1 MGSRVNRRDFIKT
14 TALSVASLSAGGYLA
29 KSQAQEPTSP
39 NDKLNIAMIGTW
51 GRGRSNANGV
61 RGENFYALCDIDE
74 RNYAQF
80 IGKFPE
86 AANAKRE
93 NDWRRLLDDQNIDA
107 VVISAADQVHAL
119 AAVKAMQ
126 MGMHVYC
133 EKPLAHSV
141 HEARRV
147 REVYAECR
155 GKIATQMGTQIHASD
170 NYRRVVELIQS
181 GAIGPVREA
190 HVWCSRTIK
199 PLEELE
205 GTPEIPDHLEW
216 DLWLGPVLD
225 RPYHPGY
232 LPGNLN
238 WNRRWDFGNGVLG
251 DMGSHLI
258 DLPWWALELSKPKSV
273 YAEGPDPDPV
283 KNPEWMI
290 ATWRHG
296 PRPGNPALRVPVTVK
311 WYHGGHELAY
321 RPKIETGV
329 DLTEWFNG
337 ILFIGDDGMLLADYK
352 RRVLLPEEKFKDFQ
366 PPEET
371 IPPSLGHYKE
381 WIQAAKTGGEA
392 LCNFE
397 YSGSLIEHNLLGNV
411 AFRVGEELNWNPK
424 RLKARNCP
432 RADAFIRR
440 EYRKGWTI

>member
-1 MGSRVNRRDFIKT
+1 MGNRVNRRDFIKT
-14 TALSVASLSAGGYLA
+14 TALSVASLSAGGYFA
-29 KSQAQEPTSP
+29 QSRAQEPASP
-39 NDKLNIAMIGTW
+39 NERLNIAMIGAW
-51 GRGRSNANGV
+51 GRARANASKLQ
-61 RGENFYALCDIDE
+61 GENFYALCDIDE
-74 RNYAQF
+74 RNYGNF
-80 IGKFPE
+80 IEKFPE
-86 AANAKRE
+86 AERAKRE

-107 VVISAADQVHAL
+107 VVISTADQVHAL

-147 REVYAECR
+147 RQVYRKCR
-155 GKIATQMGTQIHASD
+155 GKVATQMGTQVHASD
-170 NYRRVVELIQS
+170 NFRRVVELIQG

-199 PLEELE
+199 PLDTLE
-205 GTPEIPDHLEW
+205 GTPEIPEYLEW
-216 DLWLGPVLD
+216 DLWLGPAPD

-258 DLPWWALELSKPKSV
+258 DLPWWALKLSKPKSV
-273 YAEGPDPDPV
+273 YAAGPDPDPI
-283 KNPEWMI
+283 KTPEWMI
-290 ATWRHG
+290 VTWKHG
-296 PRPGNPALRVPVTVK
+296 PRRGNPALRVPVTLK
-311 WYHGGHELAY
+311 WYHGGQEPEH

-329 DLTEWFNG
+329 DLTQWFNG
-337 ILFIGDDGMLLADYK
+337 ILFVGDEGMLLADYRK
-352 RRVLLPEEKFKDFQ
+352 RVLLPEEKFRDFQ

-371 IPPSLGHYKE
+371 IPASLGHYQE
-381 WIQAAKTGGEA
+381 WIEAAKTGGET

-397 YSGSLIEHNLLGNV
+397 YSGSLIEHNLLGDV

-424 RLKARNCP
+424 RLKATNCP
-432 RADAFIRR
+432 EADAFIRR

>member
-1 MGSRVNRRDFIKT
+1 
-14 TALSVASLSAGGYLA
+14 
-29 KSQAQEPTSP
+29 
-39 NDKLNIAMIGTW
+39 MIGSW
-51 GRGRSNANGV
+51 GRARANGKGV
-61 RGENFYALCDIDE
+61 KGENFYALCDIDE
-74 RNYAQF
+74 RNYGQF
-80 IGKFPE
+80 IDKFPE
-86 AANAKRE
+86 AAKAKRE

-107 VVISAADQVHAL
+107 VVISTADQVHAL

-155 GKIATQMGTQIHASD
+155 GTVATQMGTQIHARE

-190 HVWCSRTIK
+190 HVWCSRTIP
-199 PLEELE
+199 PLEPME

-258 DLPWWALELSKPKSV
+258 DLPWWALKLSKPRSV
-273 YAEGPDPDPV
+273 YAVGPHPDPI

-290 ATWRHG
+290 ATWKHG
-296 PRPGNPALRVPVTVK
+296 PRPGNPALDVPVTVK
-311 WYHGGHELAY
+311 WYHGGQVWAY

-329 DLTEWFNG
+329 NLPEWFNG
-337 ILFIGDDGMLLADYK
+337 ILFVGDDGMLLADYG
-352 RRVLLPEEKFKDFQ
+352 RCVLLPEEKFKDFE
-366 PPEET
+366 PPEQT
-371 IPPSLGHYKE
+371 IPPSPGHYAE
-381 WIQAAKTGGEA
+381 WIEAAKTGGES

-411 AFRVGEELNWNPK
+411 AFRAGEELKWNAK
-424 RLKARNCP
+424 ALKARNCP
-432 RADAFIRR
+432 EADQFIRR
-440 EYRKGWTI
+440 EYREGWTI

>member
-1 MGSRVNRRDFIKT
+1 MRRQVSRRDFVKT
-14 TALSVASLSAGGYLA
+14 AAFSVASLSAAGHFA
-29 KSQAQEPTSP
+29 SSRAQEPISP
-39 NDKLNIAMIGTW
+39 NEKLNVAVIGVW
-51 GRGRSNANGV
+51 GRGRANAGGV

-74 RNYAQF
+74 RNYGKF
-80 IGKFPE
+80 IEKFPE
-86 AANAKRE
+86 AEGAKRE
-93 NDWRRLLDDQNIDA
+93 NDWRRLLDDDEIDA
-107 VVISAADQVHAL
+107 VVISTADHVHAL

-147 REVYAECR
+147 REVYGKCR
-155 GKIATQMGTQIHASD
+155 GKVATQMGTQIHARD
-170 NYRRVVELIQS
+170 NYRRVVELIQG

-205 GTPEIPDHLEW
+205 GTPEVPDYLEW
-216 DLWLGPVLD
+216 DLWLGPAPY

-258 DLPWWALELSKPKSV
+258 DLPWWALELTEPESV
-273 YAEGPDPDPV
+273 YAEGPEPDPV
-283 KNPEWMI
+283 KTPEWMI
-290 ATWRHG
+290 ATWKHA
-296 PRPGNPALRVPVTVK
+296 PRRGNPALRVPVTLK
-311 WYHGGHELAY
+311 WYHGGQKPEY
-321 RPKIETGV
+321 RPQIETGV

-337 ILFIGDDGMLLADYK
+337 ILFVGDEGMLLADYG
-352 RRVLLPEEKFKDFQ
+352 RRVLLPEEKFRDFQ

-371 IPPSLGHYKE
+371 IPPSPGHYLE
-381 WIQAAKTGGEA
+381 WIEAAKTGGEA

-411 AFRVGEELNWNPK
+411 AFRVGEELRWNPK
-424 RLKARNCP
+424 KLKARNCP
-432 RADAFIRR
+432 EADAFIRR